1 MYVIHIHRQHT
12 YMTYV
17 HARDGVNIYPTLIDL
32 ISNGNSA
39 RMCKILIY
47 IYYFSIFGAPIIGN
61 VKCDMIWDLVEHMSK
76 QWSKK
81 PQ

>member
-17 HARDGVNIYPTLIDL
+17 HARGGVNIYPTLIDL

-47 IYYFSIFGAPIIGN
+47 IYIIFLF
-61 VKCDMIWDLVEHMSK
+61 LVPQSLEMS
-76 QWSKK
+76 SAT
-81 PQ
+81 